1 MNYDTGNRV
10 LDSRKCLTYID
21 EFEQK
26 LNGNQKVISLLVLTS
41 FNGSLY

>member
-1 MNYDTGNRV
+1 M

-26 LNGNQKVISLLVLTS
+26 LNGTQKVISLVS
-41 FNGSLY
+41 FTALMDHYINKIERIG